1 MIKLLTLIDLL
12 IGKVELIQWWSLI
25 SPGTLCFHLSRRTPP
40 CCIHTHKHAHTHT
53 HIYIYI
59 LVQVIVHRQPWRN
72 EEGPTHYTLTRFAL
86 QHRCEIINKNE
97 RKKGRKQEILARR
110 GKIQHKKKKNRKCCP
125 LCIVCFVGNR
135 RMNALD
141 WSRLSHADC
150 EVDSQV
156 VDSFLLTTKNTTK
169 LLRINYYIY

>member
-110 GKIQHKKKKNRKCCP
+110 GKIQHKKKKKQKMLPFMYCL
-125 LCIVCFVGNR
+125 LCWQSPYECSR
-135 RMNALD
+135 LESTLTRWL
-141 WSRLSHADC
+141 WSRLASC
-150 EVDSQV
+150 RL
-156 VDSFLLTTKNTTK
+156 FL
-169 LLRINYYIY
+169 INY

>member
-110 GKIQHKKKKNRKCCP
+110 GKIQHKKKKTE
-125 LCIVCFVGNR
+125 
-135 RMNALD
+135 NAALYVLFALLAIAV
-141 WSRLSHADC
+141 WMLSTG
-150 EVDSQV
+150 VDSHT
-156 VDSFLLTTKNTTK
+156 LTVKSTRK
-169 LLRINYYIY
+169 LSTLSY